1 MRTEPTSPSSSLA
14 ERFVCL
20 RRDFVLRG
28 DWARL
33 WLADG
38 GLAASAAPVMA
49 LLATRAERPATCSLD
64 RLAGLSGLSKTD
76 LQRARPLLST
86 RHIISFLESPR
97 RGRWRFAATTTLVA
111 LGRVPRCYFPGDL
124 VDTGIWADLPL
135 PARSLLIALAAMA
148 SQIRVHDADE
158 LDDRLPEELLSR
170 LWEIEAVEDIDSDTT
185 IYEEHWIARRVGVAS
200 LDELA
205 GLAGIGAALAGALLR
220 TLARAEDL
228 LVLHM
233 ADGEIWYHLP
243 ATCWAPRS

>member
-1 MRTEPTSPSSSLA
+1 MRTEPTSLA

-28 DWARL
+28 DWSRL

-64 RLAGLSGLSKTD
+64 RLAGLSGLRKTD
-76 LQRARPLLST
+76 LQRARHLLSA

-97 RGRWRFAATTTLVA
+97 RGRWRFAATPAFAA
-111 LGRVPRCYFPGDL
+111 LGRVPRCYFPGEL
-124 VDTGIWADLPL
+124 VDSGVWADLPA
-135 PARSLLIALAAMA
+135 PARSLLMALAATA
-148 SQIRVHDADE
+148 GQIRVHDADE
-158 LDDRLPEELLSR
+158 LVDRLPEEFLSR

-185 IYEEHWIARRVGVAS
+185 IYEPYWIARRVGVAS

-205 GLAGIGAALAGALLR
+205 GLAGIGAALAAALLR
-220 TLARAEDL
+220 TLSRSEDL

-233 ADGEIWYHLP
+233 ADGQVWYHLP
-243 ATCWAPRS
+243 TFCWAPRS